1 MKRGKRNRIKYIIR
15 ILMKFIILIFSFISI
30 IIVIGEPEELTMK
43 IIFLKIIS
51 MFYLWLVLKSN
62 NYFNER

>member
-15 ILMKFIILIFSFISI
+15 ILIKFIILIFSFISI